1 MLWWKKW
8 NSIVVTYMLKSD
20 LNVTKIWFLLRKRIF
35 EAEINDNV
43 LQNKKCTPW
52 SYRFHFNQMTKSL
65 KIFYVL
71 FIFLLSKKIPSLD
84 RCGRDKIQTF
94 LINKEILKYFL
105 SIVLISCFY
114 ELSITRQMGTRQNSD
129 MGKICLLFVLISDRF
144 KNWLCLFMVPLK

>member
-43 LQNKKCTPW
+43 LKNKKMHSMKLAFTLIKWQNLWKFSMCC
-52 SYRFHFNQMTKSL
+52 
-65 KIFYVL
+65 L
-71 FIFLLSKKIPSLD
+71 FSCFLKKIPSLD

-94 LINKEILKYFL
+94 LINKEILEHFL